1 MKIAFITGAM
11 RVDSQSG
18 RVSLAL
24 QKRLQALASDIDS
37 YALDLGKHPLPM
49 WDEGVW
55 KGEDKWKRAWGPIS
69 TELKSCDG
77 IVVIAPEYHGMVPSA
92 LKNFLLLAADTSLA
106 FKPGLIVGVSASR
119 NGAYPVAELRM
130 TGGKNTRIDWI
141 AEHLIVREVAHM
153 FTGDEPASDD
163 DKYIRARADYALKL
177 LVEYAKALKQVRD
190 SGVIDLK
197 TYPSGM

>member
-24 QKRLQALASDIDS
+24 QKRLQALLPDAGI
-37 YALDLGKHPLPM
+37 YALDLGRHPLPL

-55 KGEDKWKRAWGPIS
+55 KGDERWKQAWGPVR
-69 TELKSCDG
+69 EQLQGCDG
-77 IVVIAPEYHGMVPSA
+77 LVVVSPEYHGMVPAA
-92 LKNFLLLAADTSLA
+92 LKNFLMLAADHSVA

-130 TGGKNTRIDWI
+130 TGGKNTHIDWI
-141 AEHLIVREVAHM
+141 PEHLIVRDVAKM
-153 FTGDEPASDD
+153 FIGDEPADEAD
-163 DKYIRARADYALKL
+163 AYIRTRADYALKL
-177 LVEYAKALKQVRD
+177 LIEYAKALKQVRD

-197 TYPSGM
+197 AYGSGM